1 MKPLLIIL
9 PLLVAQLALGDEV
22 RVQYRL
28 TGLFQPDRV
37 EDLRRQAGTLP
48 ANRPNE
54 PVEVR
59 LVGVNYD
66 TTVVTFSYDAAS
78 SNFRNRK
85 PDQIRERIN
94 NLLRGASRGAFSIT
108 DLRGADATPLRKE
121 RIAVA
126 GHDCKGC
133 AYGAYRAIAEL
144 NGVERAVV
152 SFKEGHVTAWIDLAR
167 TNRNALMKVLR
178 KRDVHLVVKTKKN

>member
-78 SNFRNRK
+78 SNFRNQK

-108 DLRGADATPLRKE
+108 DLRGADAAPLRKE